1 MTRPLRLMIYDRTC
15 WGGRP
20 PGLTGSWILGGALY
34 RLLGRIDAYRG
45 VASWSEALEWLAS
58 YRPDVRIAEIHYW
71 GHGNWGNARL
81 GSEVLDVRALQAGH
95 PLHEGLL
102 CVRERLTPGGTALWW
117 FRTCET
123 FGTKRGHDFARAWT
137 RFFDARAAGHTHV
150 IGPWQSG
157 LHLLAPGAEPDWPV
171 EEGVPQSRDGK
182 APTRAVWSTRRCP
195 NTITCLHG
203 RVPERFG
210 ARLRD

>member
-1 MTRPLRLMIYDRTC
+1 MIYDRTC

-34 RLLGRIDAYRG
+34 RLLGRINAFRG
-45 VASWSEALEWLAS
+45 VSSWPEALEWLATVGH
-58 YRPDVRIAEIHYW
+58 PDQRIAEIQYW
-71 GHGNWGNARL
+71 GHGNWGNVRA
-81 GSEVLDVRALQAGH
+81 GGEVLDVRALEPGH

-102 CVRERLTPGGTALWW
+102 RVRERLTPGGTALWW

-123 FGTKRGHDFARAWT
+123 FGTEAGHRFAREWT

-157 LHLLAPGAEPDWPV
+157 LHLLAPGQEPEWPV
-171 EEGVPQSRDGK
+171 DEGVPHGPPAQRPIRGI
-182 APTRAVWSTRRCP
+182 WSTRRCP
-195 NTITCLHG
+195 NTISCLHG
-203 RVPERFG
+203 RVPDRFH
-210 ARLRD
+210 ARARRG